1 MASAKESGG
10 PGNGGAP
17 KPLQPGNK
25 GSQTTAHALGMT
37 PCVASRS
44 DRPSVDP

>member
-37 PCVASRS
+37 HVWPVGLT
-44 DRPSVDP
+44 DPV